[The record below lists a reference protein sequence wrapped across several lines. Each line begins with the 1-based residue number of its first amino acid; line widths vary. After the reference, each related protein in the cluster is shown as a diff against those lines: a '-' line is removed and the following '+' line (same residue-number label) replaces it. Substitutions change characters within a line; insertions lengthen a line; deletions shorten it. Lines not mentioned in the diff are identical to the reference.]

1 MRVNVSSLC
10 FVLMSHAHEKS
21 PGPRD
26 SQSYWQDRPGGS
38 DGSTQRD
45 EELYVKA
52 SQAIGINVPHTVI
65 LPVCRILTEKGIS
78 ELYHCQEII

>member
-1 MRVNVSSLC
+1 MRVNVSSLY
-10 FVLMSHAHEKS
+10 FVLRSHAHENF

-45 EELYVKA
+45 EELHVKV

-65 LPVCRILTEKGIS
+65 RPVCRILTEKGIS
-78 ELYHCQEII
+78 EPYHAKR